1 MVPTPNRVL
10 QMPILESDFQAKLIR
25 RLEKSYP
32 EAIVIKTD
40 PRYIQGMPDLLILYY
55 DMWAALECKQG
66 PRSRRQPNQEWYVDT
81 MSQMSFAAFIS
92 PDNEE
97 SVLHALEQTFR
108 DRR

>member
-25 RLEKSYP
+25 RLEKTYP
-32 EAIVIKTD
+32 EAIVIKND
-40 PRYIQGMPDLLILYY
+40 PRYVQGIPDLLILYY
-55 DMWAALECKQG
+55 DTWAALECKQSL
-66 PRSRRQPNQEWYVDT
+66 RSRRQPNQAWYVDT
-81 MSQMSFAAFIS
+81 MNQMSFAAFIS

-97 SVLHALEQTFR
+97 SVFHALEQTFR